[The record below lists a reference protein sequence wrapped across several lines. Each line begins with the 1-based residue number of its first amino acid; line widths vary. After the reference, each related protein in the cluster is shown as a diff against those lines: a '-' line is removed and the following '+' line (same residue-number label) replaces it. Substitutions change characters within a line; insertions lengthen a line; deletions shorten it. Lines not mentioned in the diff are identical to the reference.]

1 MIKYSFIFILMMTFL
16 VGCQSNNK
24 ESANSPAENWD
35 QQHGIVILKENER
48 ILVTQDANKED
59 LKINNVEKILNENK
73 PNAIFLAI
81 PKNIYEKIEIGYEV
95 EFKIKGSI
103 DFSYPAQATAND
115 IKIIRK

>member
-1 MIKYSFIFILMMTFL
+1 MIKYSFIFIFMMTFL

-24 ESANSPAENWD
+24 ESANSLSENWD

-103 DFSYPAQATAND
+103 DFSYPAQATAED